1 MGAMVIRYLFLYRQ
15 PALVHVI
22 LICIYDSTDFIGN

>member
-1 MGAMVIRYLFLYRQ
+1 MGAMGIRHLFLYRQ
-15 PALVHVI
+15 PTFVHVI